1 MASVSAFAA
10 FVSPLRRRLVSE
22 PTGAREPDA
31 AVFVP
36 GGAAGGG
43 GTVLDG
49 GGGGGPSAPASFGPP
64 CERRTAERVMS
75 RDPLPGQVMTPFGS
89 ESGPIGVLQ
98 RGQFISLRP
107 GSWNGTP
114 RREYNVGAARAMEPT
129 RDPDLAARLFG
140 SRPEHTLALLRAA
153 WPVAV
158 GPDLARR
165 TEVVALDRGIVRVKV
180 PDLRWQRSL
189 LRMRGDILSRLRAV
203 AGGAAPRGLGFVV
216 GPVAG
221 PPEPAPAPGAVP
233 PAPAPSAVAEA
244 AAAIPDAE
252 IREGFE
258 AAAARYLARFG
269 ANPKGAGP
277 GGGSSTG

>member
-1 MASVSAFAA
+1 MLS
-10 FVSPLRRRLVSE
+10 
-22 PTGAREPDA
+22 
-31 AVFVP
+31 
-36 GGAAGGG
+36 
-43 GTVLDG
+43 
-49 GGGGGPSAPASFGPP
+49 
-64 CERRTAERVMS
+64 
-75 RDPLPGQVMTPFGS
+75 GS
-89 ESGPIGVLQ
+89 ESGGIGVLQ

-107 GSWNGTP
+107 GSWYET
-114 RREYNVGAARAMEPT
+114 RLREYNVGAAPAMEST

-244 AAAIPDAE
+244 AAAIPDPELRAL
-252 IREGFE
+252 FL
-258 AAAARYLARFG
+258 AAAARYLARFK
-269 ANPKGAGP
+269 AYQAS
-277 GGGSSTG
+277 GGSGSTTS

>member
-1 MASVSAFAA
+1 MLS
-10 FVSPLRRRLVSE
+10 
-22 PTGAREPDA
+22 
-31 AVFVP
+31 
-36 GGAAGGG
+36 
-43 GTVLDG
+43 
-49 GGGGGPSAPASFGPP
+49 
-64 CERRTAERVMS
+64 
-75 RDPLPGQVMTPFGS
+75 GS
-89 ESGPIGVLQ
+89 ESGGIGVLQ

-107 GSWNGTP
+107 GSWYET
-114 RREYNVGAARAMEPT
+114 RLREYNVGAAPAMEST

-244 AAAIPDAE
+244 AAAIPDPELRAL
-252 IREGFE
+252 FL
-258 AAAARYLARFG
+258 AAAARYLARF
-269 ANPKGAGP
+269 A
-277 GGGSSTG
+277 S